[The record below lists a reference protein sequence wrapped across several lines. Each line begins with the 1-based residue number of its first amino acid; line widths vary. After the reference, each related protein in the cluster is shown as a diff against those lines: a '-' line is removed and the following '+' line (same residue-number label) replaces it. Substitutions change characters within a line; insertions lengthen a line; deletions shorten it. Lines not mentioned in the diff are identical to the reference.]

1 MAGPGGG
8 SRGGG
13 FSGGSRGGGGG
24 SRGGFSG
31 GSRGSGGGSFGG
43 GSRGGSGFGGG
54 HHGGGFHGGHH
65 PPPPRHH
72 HRPIFHGRG
81 YYGGGGHYH
90 HHGGGGILSTF
101 LAFIIVLVM
110 LFGIFK
116 YVFGINGSDVR
127 EWIDDFK
134 YDPSYNEEQVYDDYN
149 SGEYSESLFQEYT
162 NNKDKEIFGETTCYE
177 DNILVVFLTTDTND
191 GYYTIAW
198 VGDNLRY
205 EVTDLFGNEQT
216 ALGEAMTNSI
226 SDYHG
231 YSLGSNLAQVV
242 DKMTD
247 NVTALELDSPYKS
260 QADRSVTTESKVYNY
275 SNCEFTEDTVNNSLK
290 NFTDK
295 TGVTFCIVVDNETTV
310 FGGGNTVPEQ
320 DLPVTNASQNPTAQ
334 VTYNNQGN
342 GYGQGNGQGNG
353 QQVQQQQQNQIQ
365 QQQQSQVQQQQ
376 GNSSVGI
383 IGGAEGPTTIIVG
396 EEQTTD
402 DSNEG
407 KSKVLSVLKVILYVI
422 VIGAIIGGAVF
433 FTVYWIKRS
442 KKKEQE
448 LMDQGKISMHNPKD
462 SDLQ

>member
-13 FSGGSRGGGGG
+13 FGGGSRGSGGG

-31 GSRGSGGGSFGG
+31 GSRGSSGGSFGG
-43 GSRGGSGFGGG
+43 GSGGFGGG
-54 HHGGGFHGGHH
+54 HRGGGFHGGHH
-65 PPPPRHH
+65 PPPPPRHH
-72 HRPIFHGRG
+72 HRPFFHGHG
-81 YYGGGGHYH
+81 YYGGGGYHHH

-101 LAFIIVLVM
+101 FAFIIVLVM

-116 YVFGINGSDVR
+116 FVFGINGSDVR

-134 YDPSYNEEQVYDDYN
+134 YDSTYNEEQYYDEY
-149 SGEYSESLFQEYT
+149 GEGDYSESLFQSYT
-162 NNKDKEIFGETTCYE
+162 NDKYQEIYGETTCYE
-177 DNILVVFLTTDTND
+177 DNILVVFLTTDAND

-198 VGDNLRY
+198 VGDNINY
-205 EVTDLFGNEQT
+205 QITDMFGNEQT
-216 ALGEAMTNSI
+216 ELGDAMSTSI

-247 NVTALELDSPYKS
+247 NVTQLDLDSPYKS
-260 QADRSVTTESKVYNY
+260 ESDRSTVADSKVYNY
-275 SNCEFTEDTVNNSLK
+275 SNCEFTEDTVNASLK

-310 FGGGNTVPEQ
+310 FGGNTVPEQ
-320 DLPVTNASQNPTAQ
+320 NLPVTNQSQNPGVE
-334 VTYNNQGN
+334 VTY
-342 GYGQGNGQGNG
+342 QGNGQGNG
-353 QQVQQQQQNQIQ
+353 NSQQIQQQQQNQTQ
-365 QQQQSQVQQQQ
+365 EHKDQ
-376 GNSSVGI
+376 NSSIGI
-383 IGGAEGPTTIIVG
+383 IGSADGPTTIIVDKEQVD
-396 EEQTTD
+396 EE
-402 DSNEG
+402 DS
-407 KSKVLSVLKVILYVI
+407 SKILSVLKIVLYIV
-422 VIGAIIGGAVF
+422 VIGGIIGGAVV

-448 LMDQGKISMHNPKD
+448 LMDQGKIAMHNPKD

>member
-13 FSGGSRGGGGG
+13 FGGGSRGSGGG

-31 GSRGSGGGSFGG
+31 GSRGSSGGSFGG
-43 GSRGGSGFGGG
+43 GSRGGSFGGG
-54 HHGGGFHGGHH
+54 HRGGGFHGGHH

-72 HRPIFHGRG
+72 HRPFFHGRG
-81 YYGGGGHYH
+81 YYGGGGYY

-110 LFGIFK
+110 IFGIFK
-116 YVFGINGSDVR
+116 FVFGINGSDVK

-134 YDPSYNEEQVYDDYN
+134 YDATYNEEQIYEDYN
-149 SGEYSESLFQEYT
+149 EGEYSESLFQEYT
-162 NNKDKEIFGETTCYE
+162 NNKYQEIFGETTCYE
-177 DNILVVFLTTDTND
+177 DNILVVFLTTDAND

-198 VGDNLRY
+198 VGDNLKY
-205 EVTDLFGNEQT
+205 NVTDLFGNEQT
-216 ALGEAMTNSI
+216 ALGDAMTNSI

-247 NVTALELDSPYKS
+247 NVVELGLDTPYKS
-260 QADRSVTTESKVYNY
+260 EADRSQVAESKVYNY
-275 SNCEFTEDTVNNSLK
+275 SNCKFTEDTVNTSLK

-295 TGVTFCIVVDNETTV
+295 TGITFCIVVDNETTV

-320 DLPVTNASQNPTAQ
+320 DLPVTNSSQNPTESVSVNPQ
-334 VTYNNQGN
+334 PNQNNQN
-342 GYGQGNGQGNG
+342 N
-353 QQVQQQQQNQIQ
+353 QQAQQN
-365 QQQQSQVQQQQ
+365 
-376 GNSSVGI
+376 NSSIGI
-383 IGGAEGPTTIIVG
+383 IGDADGPTTIIVG

-402 DSNEG
+402 DNGEG
-407 KSKVLSVLKVILYVI
+407 SSKILSVLKVVLYVV
-422 VIGAIIGGAVF
+422 VIGGIIGGAVV
-433 FTVYWIKRS
+433 FTIYWIKRS

>member
-13 FSGGSRGGGGG
+13 FGGGSRGSGGG

-31 GSRGSGGGSFGG
+31 GSRGPSGSGFGG
-43 GSRGGSGFGGG
+43 GSRGPGG

-72 HRPIFHGRG
+72 HRPFFHGRG
-81 YYGGGGHYH
+81 YYGGGGYY

-110 LFGIFK
+110 IFGIFK
-116 YVFGINGSDVR
+116 FVFGINGSDVK

-134 YDPSYNEEQVYDDYN
+134 YDATYNEEQIYEDYN
-149 SGEYSESLFQEYT
+149 EGEYSESLFQEYT
-162 NNKDKEIFGETTCYE
+162 NNKYQEIFGETTCYE
-177 DNILVVFLTTDTND
+177 DNILVVFLTTDAND

-198 VGDNLRY
+198 VGDNLKY
-205 EVTDLFGNEQT
+205 NVTDLFGNEQT
-216 ALGEAMTNSI
+216 ALGDAMTNSI

-247 NVTALELDSPYKS
+247 NVVELGLDTPYKS
-260 QADRSVTTESKVYNY
+260 EADRSQVAESKVYNY
-275 SNCEFTEDTVNNSLK
+275 SNCKFTEDTVNTSLK

-295 TGVTFCIVVDNETTV
+295 TGITFCIVVDNETTV

-320 DLPVTNASQNPTAQ
+320 DLPVTNSSQNPTESVSVNPQ
-334 VTYNNQGN
+334 PNQNNQN
-342 GYGQGNGQGNG
+342 N
-353 QQVQQQQQNQIQ
+353 QQAQQN
-365 QQQQSQVQQQQ
+365 
-376 GNSSVGI
+376 NSSIGI
-383 IGGAEGPTTIIVG
+383 IGGADGPTTIIVG

-402 DSNEG
+402 DNGEG
-407 KSKVLSVLKVILYVI
+407 SSKILSVLKVVLYVV
-422 VIGAIIGGAVF
+422 VIGGIIGGAVV
-433 FTVYWIKRS
+433 FTIYWIKRS

>member
-13 FSGGSRGGGGG
+13 FGGGSRGSGGG

-31 GSRGSGGGSFGG
+31 GSRGSSGGSFGG
-43 GSRGGSGFGGG
+43 GSGGFGGG
-54 HHGGGFHGGHH
+54 HRGGGFHGGHH
-65 PPPPRHH
+65 PPPPPRHH
-72 HRPIFHGRG
+72 HRPFFHGHV
-81 YYGGGGHYH
+81 YYGGGGYHHH

-101 LAFIIVLVM
+101 FAFIIVLVM

-116 YVFGINGSDVR
+116 FVFGINGSDVR

-134 YDPSYNEEQVYDDYN
+134 YDSTYNEEQYYDEY
-149 SGEYSESLFQEYT
+149 GEGDYSESLFQSYT
-162 NNKDKEIFGETTCYE
+162 NDKYQEIYGETTCYE
-177 DNILVVFLTTDTND
+177 DNILVVFLTTDAND

-198 VGDNLRY
+198 VGDNINY
-205 EVTDLFGNEQT
+205 QITDMFGNEQT
-216 ALGEAMTNSI
+216 ELGDAMSTSI

-247 NVTALELDSPYKS
+247 NVTQLDLDSPYKS
-260 QADRSVTTESKVYNY
+260 EGDRSSVADSKVYNY
-275 SNCEFTEDTVNNSLK
+275 SNCEFTEDTVNASLK

-310 FGGGNTVPEQ
+310 FGGNTVPEQ
-320 DLPVTNASQNPTAQ
+320 NLPVTNQSQNPGVE
-334 VTYNNQGN
+334 VTY
-342 GYGQGNGQGNG
+342 QGNGQGNG
-353 QQVQQQQQNQIQ
+353 NSQQIQQQQQNQTQ
-365 QQQQSQVQQQQ
+365 EHKDQ
-376 GNSSVGI
+376 NSSIGI
-383 IGGAEGPTTIIVG
+383 IGSADGPTTIIVDKEQVD
-396 EEQTTD
+396 EE
-402 DSNEG
+402 DS
-407 KSKVLSVLKVILYVI
+407 SKILSVLKIVLYIV
-422 VIGAIIGGAVF
+422 VIGGIIGGAVV

-448 LMDQGKISMHNPKD
+448 LMDQGKIAMHNPKD

>member
-13 FSGGSRGGGGG
+13 FGGGSRGGGGGG

-31 GSRGSGGGSFGG
+31 GSRGPSGGGGGSFGG
-43 GSRGGSGFGGG
+43 GSRGGGF
-54 HHGGGFHGGHH
+54 HGGGFHGGHH
-65 PPPPRHH
+65 PPPRHH
-72 HRPIFHGRG
+72 HRPIFHGG

-90 HHGGGGILSTF
+90 HHHGGGGILSTF
-101 LAFIIVLVM
+101 FAFIIVLVM

-134 YDPSYNEEQVYDDYN
+134 YDPTYNEEQVYEDYN
-149 SGEYSESLFQEYT
+149 NGEYSESLFQEYT
-162 NNKDKEIFGETTCYE
+162 NNKYQEIFGETTCYE
-177 DNILVVFLTTDTND
+177 DNILVVFLTTDAND

-198 VGDNLRY
+198 VGDNLNY
-205 EVTDLFGNEQT
+205 QVTDLFGNEQT
-216 ALGEAMTNSI
+216 ALGEAMSNSI

-242 DKMTD
+242 DRMTD
-247 NVTALELDSPYKS
+247 NVTALALESPYKS
-260 QADRSVTTESKVYNY
+260 QADRSVVAESKVYNY
-275 SNCEFTEDTVNNSLK
+275 SNCKFTEDTVNTSLK

-295 TGVTFCIVVDNETTV
+295 TGITFCIVVDNETTV

-320 DLPVTNASQNPTAQ
+320 NLPVTNASQNQSQNPPQTN
-334 VTYNNQGN
+334 T
-342 GYGQGNGQGNG
+342 
-353 QQVQQQQQNQIQ
+353 QQVQQQQQNQ
-365 QQQQSQVQQQQ
+365 VQQQ
-376 GNSSVGI
+376 GNQSSVDATQSLPTPQGNGNTSVGI
-383 IGGAEGPTTIIVG
+383 IGGADGPTTIIVG
-396 EEQTTD
+396 EAQNTD
-402 DSNEG
+402 DNGEG
-407 KSKVLSVLKVILYVI
+407 KSKILSVLKVILYVI
-422 VIGAIIGGAVF
+422 VIGAILGGAVF

-442 KKKEQE
+442 KKKEAE

>member
-13 FSGGSRGGGGG
+13 FGGGSRGGGGGG

-43 GSRGGSGFGGG
+43 GSRGGGGFGGG

-72 HRPIFHGRG
+72 HRPFFGGG
-81 YYGGGGHYH
+81 YYGGGHYH

-101 LAFIIVLVM
+101 FAFIIVLVM

-127 EWIDDFK
+127 EWIDDLK

-149 SGEYSESLFQEYT
+149 YGEYSESLFQEYT
-162 NNKDKEIFGETTCYE
+162 NNKYQEIFGETTCYE
-177 DNILVVFLTTDTND
+177 DNILVVFLTTDAND

-198 VGDNLRY
+198 VGDNLNY
-205 EVTDLFGNEQT
+205 QVTDLFGNEQT

-247 NVTALELDSPYKS
+247 DVTALEINSPYKS
-260 QADRSVTTESKVYNY
+260 QADRSTVAESKVYNY

-290 NFTDK
+290 NFTEK
-295 TGVTFCIVVDNETTV
+295 TGITFCIVVDNETTV

-320 DLPVTNASQNPTAQ
+320 NLPVTNSSQNPQQPNNQQQIPNNTGA
-334 VTYNNQGN
+334 NNQG
-342 GYGQGNGQGNG
+342 Y
-353 QQVQQQQQNQIQ
+353 VQQNQQ
-365 QQQQSQVQQQQ
+365 PNQVQPSQN
-376 GNSSVGI
+376 NSSIGV
-383 IGGAEGPTTIIVG
+383 IGGADGPTSIIVG
-396 EEQTTD
+396 NEQYTD
-402 DSNEG
+402 DNNGDG
-407 KSKVLSVLKVILYVI
+407 KSKVLSVLKVILYIV
-422 VIGAIIGGAVF
+422 VIGAIVGGAVV
-433 FTVYWIKRS
+433 FTIYWIKRS

-448 LMDQGKISMHNPKD
+448 LMDQGKIAMHNPKD

>member
-13 FSGGSRGGGGG
+13 FGGGSRGSGGG

-31 GSRGSGGGSFGG
+31 GSRGSSGGSFGG
-43 GSRGGSGFGGG
+43 GSGGFGGG
-54 HHGGGFHGGHH
+54 HRGGGFHGGHH
-65 PPPPRHH
+65 PPPPPRHH
-72 HRPIFHGRG
+72 HRPFFHGHG
-81 YYGGGGHYH
+81 YYGGGGYHHH

-101 LAFIIVLVM
+101 FAFIIVLVM

-116 YVFGINGSDVR
+116 FVFGINGSDVR

-134 YDPSYNEEQVYDDYN
+134 YDSTYNEEQYYDEY
-149 SGEYSESLFQEYT
+149 GEGDYSESLFQSYT
-162 NNKDKEIFGETTCYE
+162 NDKYQEIYGETTCYE
-177 DNILVVFLTTDTND
+177 DNILVVFLTTDAND

-198 VGDNLRY
+198 VGDNLNY
-205 EVTDLFGNEQT
+205 QITDMFGNEQT
-216 ALGEAMTNSI
+216 ELGDAMSTSI

-247 NVTALELDSPYKS
+247 NVTQLDLDSPYKS
-260 QADRSVTTESKVYNY
+260 ESDRSTVADSKVYNY
-275 SNCEFTEDTVNNSLK
+275 SNCEFTEDTVNASLK

-310 FGGGNTVPEQ
+310 FGGNTVPEQ
-320 DLPVTNASQNPTAQ
+320 NLPVTNQSQNPGVE
-334 VTYNNQGN
+334 VTY
-342 GYGQGNGQGNG
+342 QGNGQGNG
-353 QQVQQQQQNQIQ
+353 NSQQIQQQQQNQTQ
-365 QQQQSQVQQQQ
+365 EHKDQ
-376 GNSSVGI
+376 NSSIGI
-383 IGGAEGPTTIIVG
+383 IGSADGPTTIIVDKEQVD
-396 EEQTTD
+396 EE
-402 DSNEG
+402 DS
-407 KSKVLSVLKVILYVI
+407 SKILSVLKIVLYIV
-422 VIGAIIGGAVF
+422 VIGGIIGGAVV

-448 LMDQGKISMHNPKD
+448 LMDQGKIAMHNPKD

>member
-13 FSGGSRGGGGG
+13 FGGGSRGPSGG

-31 GSRGSGGGSFGG
+31 GSRGPSGGSFGG
-43 GSRGGSGFGGG
+43 GSRGPSG

-65 PPPPRHH
+65 PPPPPRHH
-72 HRPIFHGRG
+72 HRPFFHGRG
-81 YYGGGGHYH
+81 YYGGGGYHHH

-101 LAFIIVLVM
+101 FAFIIVLVM

-116 YVFGINGSDVR
+116 FVFGINGSDVR

-134 YDPSYNEEQVYDDYN
+134 YDSTYNEEQYYDEY
-149 SGEYSESLFQEYT
+149 GEGDYSESLFQSYT
-162 NNKDKEIFGETTCYE
+162 NDKYQEIYGETTCYE
-177 DNILVVFLTTDTND
+177 DNILVVFLTTDAND

-198 VGDNLRY
+198 VGDNINY
-205 EVTDLFGNEQT
+205 QITDMFGNEQT
-216 ALGEAMTNSI
+216 ELGDAMSTSI

-247 NVTALELDSPYKS
+247 NVTQLDLDSPYKS
-260 QADRSVTTESKVYNY
+260 EGDRSSVADSKVYNY
-275 SNCEFTEDTVNNSLK
+275 SNCKFTEDTVNASLK

-310 FGGGNTVPEQ
+310 FGGNTVPEQ
-320 DLPVTNASQNPTAQ
+320 NLPVTNQSQNPGVE
-334 VTYNNQGN
+334 VTY
-342 GYGQGNGQGNG
+342 QGNGQGNG
-353 QQVQQQQQNQIQ
+353 NSQQIQQQQQNQTQ
-365 QQQQSQVQQQQ
+365 EHKDQ
-376 GNSSVGI
+376 NSSIGI
-383 IGGAEGPTTIIVG
+383 IGSADGPTTIIVD
-396 EEQTTD
+396 EEQVD
-402 DSNEG
+402 EEG
-407 KSKVLSVLKVILYVI
+407 SSKILSVLKIVLYIV
-422 VIGAIIGGAVF
+422 VIGGIIGGAVV

-442 KKKEQE
+442 KKREQE
-448 LMDQGKISMHNPKD
+448 LMDQGKIAMHNPKD

>member
-13 FSGGSRGGGGG
+13 FGGGSRGSGGG

-31 GSRGSGGGSFGG
+31 GSRGSSGGSFGG
-43 GSRGGSGFGGG
+43 GSGGFGGG
-54 HHGGGFHGGHH
+54 HRGGGFHGGHH
-65 PPPPRHH
+65 PPPPPRHH
-72 HRPIFHGRG
+72 HRPFFHGHG
-81 YYGGGGHYH
+81 YYGGGGYHHH

-101 LAFIIVLVM
+101 FAFIIVLVM

-116 YVFGINGSDVR
+116 FVFGINGSDVR

-134 YDPSYNEEQVYDDYN
+134 YDSTYNEEQYYDEY
-149 SGEYSESLFQEYT
+149 GEGDYSESLFQSYT
-162 NNKDKEIFGETTCYE
+162 NDKYQEIYGETTCYE
-177 DNILVVFLTTDTND
+177 DNILVVFLTTDAND

-198 VGDNLRY
+198 VGDNINY
-205 EVTDLFGNEQT
+205 QITDMFGNEQT
-216 ALGEAMTNSI
+216 ELGDAMSTSI

-247 NVTALELDSPYKS
+247 NVTQLDLDSPYKS
-260 QADRSVTTESKVYNY
+260 EGDRSSVADSKVYNY
-275 SNCEFTEDTVNNSLK
+275 SNCEFTEDTVNASLK

-310 FGGGNTVPEQ
+310 FGGNTVPEQ
-320 DLPVTNASQNPTAQ
+320 NLPVTNQSQNLGVE
-334 VTYNNQGN
+334 VTY
-342 GYGQGNGQGNG
+342 QGNGQGNG
-353 QQVQQQQQNQIQ
+353 NSQQIQQQQQNQTQ
-365 QQQQSQVQQQQ
+365 EHKDQ
-376 GNSSVGI
+376 NSSVGI
-383 IGGAEGPTTIIVG
+383 IGSADGPTTIIVDKEQVD
-396 EEQTTD
+396 EE
-402 DSNEG
+402 DS
-407 KSKVLSVLKVILYVI
+407 SKILSVLKIVLYIV
-422 VIGAIIGGAVF
+422 VIGGIIGGAVV

-448 LMDQGKISMHNPKD
+448 LMDQGKIAMHNPKD

>member
-13 FSGGSRGGGGG
+13 FGGGSRGGGGG

-31 GSRGSGGGSFGG
+31 GSRGPSGGGGGFGG
-43 GSRGGSGFGGG
+43 GSRGGFGGG

-65 PPPPRHH
+65 PPPPPRH
-72 HRPIFHGRG
+72 HRPFFHGGG
-81 YYGGGGHYH
+81 YYGGGHHHH

-134 YDPSYNEEQVYDDYN
+134 YDTTYNEEQVYDDYN
-149 SGEYSESLFQEYT
+149 AGEYSESLFQEYT
-162 NNKDKEIFGETTCYE
+162 NNKYKEIFGETTCYE
-177 DNILVVFLTTDTND
+177 DNILVVFLTTDAND

-216 ALGEAMTNSI
+216 TLGDAMTNSI

-231 YSLGSNLAQVV
+231 YSLGSNLANVV
-242 DKMTD
+242 DKMSSA
-247 NVTALELDSPYKS
+247 VVELGLDTPYKS
-260 QADRSVTTESKVYNY
+260 QADRSVVAESKVYNY
-275 SNCEFTEDTVNNSLK
+275 SNCEFTEDTVNASLK
-290 NFTDK
+290 NFTEN

-320 DLPVTNASQNPTAQ
+320 DLPVTNASQNPSVPASVNSI
-334 VTYNNQGN
+334 VTPEQN
-342 GYGQGNGQGNG
+342 
-353 QQVQQQQQNQIQ
+353 QQQNQIQ
-365 QQQQSQVQQQQ
+365 QQQPTQIHQQD
-376 GNSSVGI
+376 NSSVGI
-383 IGGAEGPTTIIVG
+383 IGGADGPTTVIVG
-396 EEQTTD
+396 EEQTAD
-402 DSNEG
+402 DNGEG
-407 KSKVLSVLKVILYVI
+407 KSKVLSVLKVIIYVI
-422 VIGAIIGGAVF
+422 LIAAILGGAIF
-433 FTVYWIKRS
+433 FTIYWIKRS

-448 LMDQGKISMHNPKD
+448 LMDQGKIAMHNPKD

>member
-13 FSGGSRGGGGG
+13 FGGGSRGPSGG

-31 GSRGSGGGSFGG
+31 GSRGPSGGSFGG
-43 GSRGGSGFGGG
+43 GSRGPSG

-65 PPPPRHH
+65 PPPPPRHH
-72 HRPIFHGRG
+72 HRPFFHGHG
-81 YYGGGGHYH
+81 YYGGGGYHHH

-101 LAFIIVLVM
+101 FAFIIVLVM

-116 YVFGINGSDVR
+116 FVFGINGSDVR

-134 YDPSYNEEQVYDDYN
+134 YDSTYNEEQYYDEY
-149 SGEYSESLFQEYT
+149 GEGDYSESLFQSYT
-162 NNKDKEIFGETTCYE
+162 NDKYQEIYGETTCYE
-177 DNILVVFLTTDTND
+177 DNILVVFLTTDAND

-198 VGDNLRY
+198 VGDNINY
-205 EVTDLFGNEQT
+205 QITDMFGNEQT
-216 ALGEAMTNSI
+216 ELGDAMSTSI

-247 NVTALELDSPYKS
+247 NVTQLDLDSPYKS
-260 QADRSVTTESKVYNY
+260 EGDRSSVADSKVYNY
-275 SNCEFTEDTVNNSLK
+275 SNCKFTEDTVNASLK

-310 FGGGNTVPEQ
+310 FGGNTVPEQ
-320 DLPVTNASQNPTAQ
+320 NLPVTNQSQNPGVE
-334 VTYNNQGN
+334 VTY
-342 GYGQGNGQGNG
+342 QGNGQGNG
-353 QQVQQQQQNQIQ
+353 NSQQIQQQQQNQTQ
-365 QQQQSQVQQQQ
+365 EHKDQ
-376 GNSSVGI
+376 NSSIGI
-383 IGGAEGPTTIIVG
+383 IGSADGPTTIIVDKEQVD
-396 EEQTTD
+396 EE
-402 DSNEG
+402 DS
-407 KSKVLSVLKVILYVI
+407 SKILSVLKIVLYIV
-422 VIGAIIGGAVF
+422 VIGGIIGGAVV

-448 LMDQGKISMHNPKD
+448 LMDQGKIAMHNPKD

>member
-13 FSGGSRGGGGG
+13 FGGGSRGPSGG

-31 GSRGSGGGSFGG
+31 GSRGPSGGSFGG
-43 GSRGGSGFGGG
+43 GSRGPSG

-65 PPPPRHH
+65 PPPPPRHH
-72 HRPIFHGRG
+72 HRPFFHGHG
-81 YYGGGGHYH
+81 YYGGGGYHHH

-101 LAFIIVLVM
+101 FAFIIVLVM

-116 YVFGINGSDVR
+116 FVFGINGSDVR

-134 YDPSYNEEQVYDDYN
+134 YDSTYNEEQYYDEY
-149 SGEYSESLFQEYT
+149 GEGDYSESLFQSYT
-162 NNKDKEIFGETTCYE
+162 NDKYQEIYGETTCYE
-177 DNILVVFLTTDTND
+177 DNILVVFLTTDAND

-198 VGDNLRY
+198 VGDNINY
-205 EVTDLFGNEQT
+205 QITDMFGNEQT
-216 ALGEAMTNSI
+216 ELGDAMSTSI

-247 NVTALELDSPYKS
+247 NVTQLDLDSPYKS
-260 QADRSVTTESKVYNY
+260 EGDRSSVADSKVYNY
-275 SNCEFTEDTVNNSLK
+275 SNCEFTEDTVNASLK

-310 FGGGNTVPEQ
+310 FGGNTVPEQ
-320 DLPVTNASQNPTAQ
+320 NLPVTNQSQNPGVE
-334 VTYNNQGN
+334 VTY
-342 GYGQGNGQGNG
+342 QGNGQGNG
-353 QQVQQQQQNQIQ
+353 NSQQIQQQQQNQTQ
-365 QQQQSQVQQQQ
+365 EHKDQ
-376 GNSSVGI
+376 NSSIGI
-383 IGGAEGPTTIIVG
+383 IGSADGPTTIIVDKEQVD
-396 EEQTTD
+396 EE
-402 DSNEG
+402 DS
-407 KSKVLSVLKVILYVI
+407 SKILSVLKIVLYIV
-422 VIGAIIGGAVF
+422 VIGGIIGGAVV

-448 LMDQGKISMHNPKD
+448 LMDQGKIAMHNPKD

>member
-13 FSGGSRGGGGG
+13 FGGGSRGGGGGG

-31 GSRGSGGGSFGG
+31 GSRGSSGGSFGG
-43 GSRGGSGFGGG
+43 GSRGGGGFGGG

-72 HRPIFHGRG
+72 HRPFFGGG

-101 LAFIIVLVM
+101 FAFIIVLVM

-127 EWIDDFK
+127 EWIEDFK

-149 SGEYSESLFQEYT
+149 YGEYSESLFQEYT
-162 NNKDKEIFGETTCYE
+162 NNKYQEIFGETTCYE
-177 DNILVVFLTTDTND
+177 DNILVVFLTTDAND

-198 VGDNLRY
+198 VGDNLNY
-205 EVTDLFGNEQT
+205 QVTDLFGNEQT

-247 NVTALELDSPYKS
+247 DVTALEINSPYKS
-260 QADRSVTTESKVYNY
+260 QADRSTVAESKVYNY

-290 NFTDK
+290 NFTEK
-295 TGVTFCIVVDNETTV
+295 TGITFCIVVDNETTV

-320 DLPVTNASQNPTAQ
+320 NLPVTNASQNPQQPNNQQQIPNNTGA
-334 VTYNNQGN
+334 NNQG
-342 GYGQGNGQGNG
+342 Y
-353 QQVQQQQQNQIQ
+353 VQQNQQ
-365 QQQQSQVQQQQ
+365 PNQVQPSQN
-376 GNSSVGI
+376 NSSIGV
-383 IGGAEGPTTIIVG
+383 IGGADGPTSIIVG
-396 EEQTTD
+396 NEQYTD
-402 DSNEG
+402 DNNGDG
-407 KSKVLSVLKVILYVI
+407 KSKVLSVLKVILYIV
-422 VIGAIIGGAVF
+422 VIGAIVGGAVV
-433 FTVYWIKRS
+433 FTIYWIKRS

-448 LMDQGKISMHNPKD
+448 LMDQGKIAMHNPKD

>member
-13 FSGGSRGGGGG
+13 FGGGSRGSGGG

-31 GSRGSGGGSFGG
+31 GSRGSSGGSFGG
-43 GSRGGSGFGGG
+43 GSGGFGGG
-54 HHGGGFHGGHH
+54 HRGGGFHGGHH
-65 PPPPRHH
+65 PPPPPRHH
-72 HRPIFHGRG
+72 HRPFFHGHG
-81 YYGGGGHYH
+81 YYGGGGYHHH

-101 LAFIIVLVM
+101 FAFIIVLVM

-116 YVFGINGSDVR
+116 FVFGINGSDVR

-134 YDPSYNEEQVYDDYN
+134 YDSTYNEEQYYDEY
-149 SGEYSESLFQEYT
+149 GEGDYSESLFQSYT
-162 NNKDKEIFGETTCYE
+162 NDKYQEIYGETTCYE
-177 DNILVVFLTTDTND
+177 DNILVVFLTTDAND

-198 VGDNLRY
+198 VGDNINY
-205 EVTDLFGNEQT
+205 QITDMFGNEQT
-216 ALGEAMTNSI
+216 ELGDAMSTSI

-247 NVTALELDSPYKS
+247 KVTGLELDSSYKAES
-260 QADRSVTTESKVYNY
+260 DRSTVADSKVYNY
-275 SNCEFTEDTVNNSLK
+275 SNCEFTEDTVNASLK

-310 FGGGNTVPEQ
+310 FGGNTVPEQ
-320 DLPVTNASQNPTAQ
+320 NLPVTNQSQNPGVE
-334 VTYNNQGN
+334 VTY
-342 GYGQGNGQGNG
+342 QGNGQGNG
-353 QQVQQQQQNQIQ
+353 NSQQIQQQQQNQTQ
-365 QQQQSQVQQQQ
+365 EHKDQ
-376 GNSSVGI
+376 NSSIGI
-383 IGGAEGPTTIIVG
+383 IGSADGPTTIIVDKEQVD
-396 EEQTTD
+396 EE
-402 DSNEG
+402 DS
-407 KSKVLSVLKVILYVI
+407 SKILSVLKIVLYIV
-422 VIGAIIGGAVF
+422 VIGGIIGGAVV

-448 LMDQGKISMHNPKD
+448 LMDQGKIAMHNPKD

>member
-13 FSGGSRGGGGG
+13 FGGGSRGGGGG

-31 GSRGSGGGSFGG
+31 GSRGPSGGGGGFGG
-43 GSRGGSGFGGG
+43 GSHGGGFHGG

-65 PPPPRHH
+65 PPPPPRH
-72 HRPIFHGRG
+72 HRPFFHGGG
-81 YYGGGGHYH
+81 YYGGGGHYHH

-134 YDPSYNEEQVYDDYN
+134 YDTTYNEEQVYDDYN
-149 SGEYSESLFQEYT
+149 AGEYSESLFQEYT
-162 NNKDKEIFGETTCYE
+162 NNKYKEIFGETTCYE
-177 DNILVVFLTTDTND
+177 DNILVVFLTTDAND

-216 ALGEAMTNSI
+216 TLGDAMTNSI

-231 YSLGSNLAQVV
+231 YSLGSNLANVV
-242 DKMTD
+242 DKMSSA
-247 NVTALELDSPYKS
+247 VVELGLDTPYKS
-260 QADRSVTTESKVYNY
+260 QADRSVVAESKVYNY
-275 SNCEFTEDTVNNSLK
+275 SNCEFTEDTVNASLK
-290 NFTDK
+290 NFTEN

-310 FGGGNTVPEQ
+310 FGGGKTVPEQ
-320 DLPVTNASQNPTAQ
+320 DLPVTNASQNPSVPASVNSI
-334 VTYNNQGN
+334 VTPEQN
-342 GYGQGNGQGNG
+342 
-353 QQVQQQQQNQIQ
+353 QQQNQIQ
-365 QQQQSQVQQQQ
+365 QQPTQIHQQD
-376 GNSSVGI
+376 NSSVGI
-383 IGGAEGPTTIIVG
+383 IGGADGPTTVIVG
-396 EEQTTD
+396 EEQTAD
-402 DSNEG
+402 DSGEG

-422 VIGAIIGGAVF
+422 LIAAILGGAIF
-433 FTVYWIKRS
+433 FTIYWIKRS

-448 LMDQGKISMHNPKD
+448 LMDQGKIAMHTPKD

>member
-13 FSGGSRGGGGG
+13 FGGGSRGSGGG

-31 GSRGSGGGSFGG
+31 GSRGSSGGSFGG
-43 GSRGGSGFGGG
+43 GSGGFGGG
-54 HHGGGFHGGHH
+54 HRGGGFHGGHH
-65 PPPPRHH
+65 PPPPPRHH
-72 HRPIFHGRG
+72 HRPFFHGHG
-81 YYGGGGHYH
+81 YYGGGGYHHH

-101 LAFIIVLVM
+101 FAFIIVLVM

-116 YVFGINGSDVR
+116 FVFGINGSDVR

-134 YDPSYNEEQVYDDYN
+134 YDSTYNEEQYYDEY
-149 SGEYSESLFQEYT
+149 GEGDYSESLFQSYT
-162 NNKDKEIFGETTCYE
+162 NDKYQEIYGETTCYE
-177 DNILVVFLTTDTND
+177 DNILVVFLTTDAND

-198 VGDNLRY
+198 VGDNINY
-205 EVTDLFGNEQT
+205 QITDMFGNEQT
-216 ALGEAMTNSI
+216 ELGDAMSTSI

-247 NVTALELDSPYKS
+247 KVTGLELDSPYKS
-260 QADRSVTTESKVYNY
+260 ESDRSTVADSKVYNY
-275 SNCEFTEDTVNNSLK
+275 SNCEFTEDTVNASLK

-310 FGGGNTVPEQ
+310 FGGNTAPEQ
-320 DLPVTNASQNPTAQ
+320 NLPVTNQSQNPGVE
-334 VTYNNQGN
+334 VTY
-342 GYGQGNGQGNG
+342 QGNGQGNG
-353 QQVQQQQQNQIQ
+353 NSQQIQQQQQNQTQ
-365 QQQQSQVQQQQ
+365 EHKDQ
-376 GNSSVGI
+376 NSSIGI
-383 IGGAEGPTTIIVG
+383 IGSADGPTTIIVDKEQVD
-396 EEQTTD
+396 EE
-402 DSNEG
+402 DS
-407 KSKVLSVLKVILYVI
+407 SKILSVLKIVLYIV
-422 VIGAIIGGAVF
+422 VIGGIIGGAVV

-448 LMDQGKISMHNPKD
+448 LMDQGKIAMHNPKD

>member
-13 FSGGSRGGGGG
+13 FGGGSRGGGGG
-24 SRGGFSG
+24 SRGG
-31 GSRGSGGGSFGG
+31 SRGPSGGGGGFGG
-43 GSRGGSGFGGG
+43 GSRGGFGGG

-65 PPPPRHH
+65 PPPPPRH
-72 HRPIFHGRG
+72 HRPFFHGGG
-81 YYGGGGHYH
+81 YYGGGGHYHH

-134 YDPSYNEEQVYDDYN
+134 YDTTYNEEQVYDDYN
-149 SGEYSESLFQEYT
+149 AGEYSESLFQEYT
-162 NNKDKEIFGETTCYE
+162 NNKYKEIFGETTCYE
-177 DNILVVFLTTDTND
+177 DNILVVFLTTDAND

-216 ALGEAMTNSI
+216 TLGDAMTNSI

-231 YSLGSNLAQVV
+231 YSLGSNLANVV
-242 DKMTD
+242 DKMSSA
-247 NVTALELDSPYKS
+247 VVELGLDTPYKS
-260 QADRSVTTESKVYNY
+260 QADRSVVAESKVYNY
-275 SNCEFTEDTVNNSLK
+275 SNCEFTEDTVNASLK
-290 NFTDK
+290 NFTEN

-320 DLPVTNASQNPTAQ
+320 DLPVTNASQNPSVPASVNSI
-334 VTYNNQGN
+334 VTPEQN
-342 GYGQGNGQGNG
+342 
-353 QQVQQQQQNQIQ
+353 QQQNQIQ
-365 QQQQSQVQQQQ
+365 QQPTQIQQQD
-376 GNSSVGI
+376 NSSVGI
-383 IGGAEGPTTIIVG
+383 IGGADGPTTIIVG
-396 EEQTTD
+396 EEQTAD
-402 DSNEG
+402 DSGEG
-407 KSKVLSVLKVILYVI
+407 KSKVLSVLKVIIYVI
-422 VIGAIIGGAVF
+422 LIAAILGGAIF
-433 FTVYWIKRS
+433 FTVYWIKHS

-448 LMDQGKISMHNPKD
+448 LMDQGKIAMHNPKD

>member
-13 FSGGSRGGGGG
+13 FGGGSRGGGGG

-31 GSRGSGGGSFGG
+31 GSRGSSGGGFGG
-43 GSRGGSGFGGG
+43 GSRGGGFGGG

-90 HHGGGGILSTF
+90 HHGGGGALSTI
-101 LAFIIVLVM
+101 LAFIIVIAI
-110 LFGIFK
+110 IFAFFK
-116 YVFGINGSDVR
+116 FVVGINSNDIKDWASDFQI
-127 EWIDDFK
+127 EDT
-134 YDPSYNEEQVYDDYN
+134 YNED
-149 SGEYSESLFQEYT
+149 GGYSESLFQEYT
-162 NNKDKEIFGETTCYE
+162 NDKYQEIFGKTTCYE
-177 DNILVVFLTTDTND
+177 DNILVVFLTTDAND

-216 ALGEAMTNSI
+216 ALGDAMSDSI

-247 NVTALELDSPYKS
+247 SVTGLGLDSPYKS
-260 QADRSVTTESKVYNY
+260 EADRSTVAESKVYNY
-275 SNCEFTEDTVNNSLK
+275 SNCEFTEDTVNTSLK

-295 TGVTFCIVVDNETTV
+295 TGITFCIVVENETTV
-310 FGGGNTVPEQ
+310 FGGGSEQ
-320 DLPVTNASQNPTAQ
+320 DLPVTNQSQNPDKQ
-334 VTYNNQGN
+334 
-342 GYGQGNGQGNG
+342 
-353 QQVQQQQQNQIQ
+353 
-365 QQQQSQVQQQQ
+365 
-376 GNSSVGI
+376 NSSS
-383 IGGAEGPTTIIVG
+383 IGVIGSADGPTSIVVG
-396 EEQTTD
+396 EEEK
-402 DSNEG
+402 DSSTV
-407 KSKVLSVLKVILYVI
+407 KIIVI
-422 VIGAIIGGAVF
+422 VVIIVAIIVLIIF
-433 FTVYWIKRS
+433 LRKRS
-442 KKKEQE
+442 KKKEE
-448 LMDQGKISMHNPKD
+448 DLLNEGKISIDNPSD

>member
-13 FSGGSRGGGGG
+13 FGGGSRGSGGG

-31 GSRGSGGGSFGG
+31 GSRGSSGGSFGG
-43 GSRGGSGFGGG
+43 GSGGFGGG
-54 HHGGGFHGGHH
+54 HRGGGFHGGHH
-65 PPPPRHH
+65 PPPPPRHH
-72 HRPIFHGRG
+72 HRPFFHGHG
-81 YYGGGGHYH
+81 YYGGGGYHHH

-101 LAFIIVLVM
+101 FAFIIVLVM

-116 YVFGINGSDVR
+116 FVFGINGSDVR

-134 YDPSYNEEQVYDDYN
+134 YDSTYNEEQYYDEY
-149 SGEYSESLFQEYT
+149 GEGDYSESLFQSYT
-162 NNKDKEIFGETTCYE
+162 NDKYQEIYGETTCYE
-177 DNILVVFLTTDTND
+177 DNILVVFLTTDAND

-198 VGDNLRY
+198 VGDNINY
-205 EVTDLFGNEQT
+205 QITDMFGNEQT
-216 ALGEAMTNSI
+216 ELGDAMSTSI

-247 NVTALELDSPYKS
+247 NVTQLDLDSPYKS
-260 QADRSVTTESKVYNY
+260 EGDRSSVADSKVYNY
-275 SNCEFTEDTVNNSLK
+275 SNCEFTEDTVNASLK

-310 FGGGNTVPEQ
+310 FGGNTVPEQ
-320 DLPVTNASQNPTAQ
+320 NLPVTNQSQNPGVE
-334 VTYNNQGN
+334 VTY
-342 GYGQGNGQGNG
+342 QGNGQGNG
-353 QQVQQQQQNQIQ
+353 NSQQIQQQQQNQTQ
-365 QQQQSQVQQQQ
+365 EHKDQ
-376 GNSSVGI
+376 NSSIGI
-383 IGGAEGPTTIIVG
+383 IGSADGPTTIIVDKEQVD
-396 EEQTTD
+396 EE
-402 DSNEG
+402 DS
-407 KSKVLSVLKVILYVI
+407 SKILSVLKIVLYIV
-422 VIGAIIGGAVF
+422 VIGGIIGGAVV

-448 LMDQGKISMHNPKD
+448 LMDQGKIAMHNPKD

>member
-13 FSGGSRGGGGG
+13 FGGGSRGSGGG

-31 GSRGSGGGSFGG
+31 GSRGSSGGSFGG
-43 GSRGGSGFGGG
+43 GSGGFGGG
-54 HHGGGFHGGHH
+54 HRGGGFHGGHH
-65 PPPPRHH
+65 PPPPPRHH
-72 HRPIFHGRG
+72 HRPFFHGHG
-81 YYGGGGHYH
+81 YYGGGGYHHH

-101 LAFIIVLVM
+101 FAFIIVLVM

-116 YVFGINGSDVR
+116 FVFGINGSDVR

-134 YDPSYNEEQVYDDYN
+134 YDSTYNEEQYYDEY
-149 SGEYSESLFQEYT
+149 GEGDYSESLFQSYT
-162 NNKDKEIFGETTCYE
+162 NDKYQEIYGETTCYE
-177 DNILVVFLTTDTND
+177 DNILVVFLTTDAND

-198 VGDNLRY
+198 VGDNINY
-205 EVTDLFGNEQT
+205 QITDMFGNEQT
-216 ALGEAMTNSI
+216 ELGDAMSTSI

-247 NVTALELDSPYKS
+247 KVTGLELDSSYKAES
-260 QADRSVTTESKVYNY
+260 DRSTVAESKVYNY
-275 SNCEFTEDTVNNSLK
+275 SNCEFTEDTVNASLK

-310 FGGGNTVPEQ
+310 FGGNTVPEQ
-320 DLPVTNASQNPTAQ
+320 NLPVTNQSQNPGVE
-334 VTYNNQGN
+334 VTY
-342 GYGQGNGQGNG
+342 QGNGQGNG
-353 QQVQQQQQNQIQ
+353 NSQQIQQQQQNQTQ
-365 QQQQSQVQQQQ
+365 EHKDQ
-376 GNSSVGI
+376 NSSIGI
-383 IGGAEGPTTIIVG
+383 IGSADGPTTIIVDKEQVD
-396 EEQTTD
+396 EE
-402 DSNEG
+402 DS
-407 KSKVLSVLKVILYVI
+407 SKILSVLKIVLYIV
-422 VIGAIIGGAVF
+422 VIGGIIGGAVV

-448 LMDQGKISMHNPKD
+448 LMDQGKIAMHNPKD

>member
-13 FSGGSRGGGGG
+13 FGGGSRGSGGG

-31 GSRGSGGGSFGG
+31 GSRGSSGGSFGG
-43 GSRGGSGFGGG
+43 GSGGFGGG
-54 HHGGGFHGGHH
+54 HRGGGFHGGHH
-65 PPPPRHH
+65 PPPPPRHH
-72 HRPIFHGRG
+72 HRPFFHGHG
-81 YYGGGGHYH
+81 YYGGGGYHHH

-101 LAFIIVLVM
+101 FAFIIVLVM

-116 YVFGINGSDVR
+116 FVFGINGSDVR

-134 YDPSYNEEQVYDDYN
+134 YDSTYNEEQYYDEY
-149 SGEYSESLFQEYT
+149 GEGDYSESLFQSYT
-162 NNKDKEIFGETTCYE
+162 NDKYQEIYGETTCYE
-177 DNILVVFLTTDTND
+177 DNILVVFLTTDAND

-198 VGDNLRY
+198 VGDNINY
-205 EVTDLFGNEQT
+205 QITDMFGNEQT
-216 ALGEAMTNSI
+216 ELGDAMSTSI

-247 NVTALELDSPYKS
+247 NVTQLDLDSPYKS
-260 QADRSVTTESKVYNY
+260 EGDRSSVADSKVYNY
-275 SNCEFTEDTVNNSLK
+275 SNCKFTEDTVNASLK

-310 FGGGNTVPEQ
+310 FGGNTVPEQ
-320 DLPVTNASQNPTAQ
+320 NLPVTNQSQNPGVE
-334 VTYNNQGN
+334 VTY
-342 GYGQGNGQGNG
+342 QGNGQGNG
-353 QQVQQQQQNQIQ
+353 NSQQIQQQQQNQTQ
-365 QQQQSQVQQQQ
+365 EHKDQ
-376 GNSSVGI
+376 NSSIGI
-383 IGGAEGPTTIIVG
+383 IGSADGPTTIIVD
-396 EEQTTD
+396 EEQVD
-402 DSNEG
+402 EKGS
-407 KSKVLSVLKVILYVI
+407 SKILSVLKIVLYIV
-422 VIGAIIGGAVF
+422 VIGGIIGGAVV

-448 LMDQGKISMHNPKD
+448 LMDQGKIAMHNPKD

>member
-13 FSGGSRGGGGG
+13 FGGGSRGSGGG

-31 GSRGSGGGSFGG
+31 GSRGSSGGSFGG
-43 GSRGGSGFGGG
+43 GHR
-54 HHGGGFHGGHH
+54 GGGFHGGHQP

-72 HRPIFHGRG
+72 HRPFFHGHG
-81 YYGGGGHYH
+81 YYGGGGYHHH

-101 LAFIIVLVM
+101 FAFIIVLVM

-116 YVFGINGSDVR
+116 FVFGINGSDVR

-134 YDPSYNEEQVYDDYN
+134 YDSTYNEEQYYDEY
-149 SGEYSESLFQEYT
+149 GEGDYSESLFQSYT
-162 NNKDKEIFGETTCYE
+162 NDKYQEIYGETTCYE
-177 DNILVVFLTTDTND
+177 DNILVVFLTTDAND

-198 VGDNLRY
+198 VGDNINY
-205 EVTDLFGNEQT
+205 QITDMFGNEQT
-216 ALGEAMTNSI
+216 ELGDAMSTSI

-247 NVTALELDSPYKS
+247 NVTQLDLDSPYKS
-260 QADRSVTTESKVYNY
+260 ESDRSTVADSKVYNY
-275 SNCEFTEDTVNNSLK
+275 SNCEFTEDTVNASLK

-310 FGGGNTVPEQ
+310 FGGNTVPEQ
-320 DLPVTNASQNPTAQ
+320 NLPVTNQSQNPGVE
-334 VTYNNQGN
+334 VTY
-342 GYGQGNGQGNG
+342 QGNGQGNG
-353 QQVQQQQQNQIQ
+353 NSQQIQQQQQNQTQ
-365 QQQQSQVQQQQ
+365 EHKDQ
-376 GNSSVGI
+376 NSSVGI
-383 IGGAEGPTTIIVG
+383 IGSADGPTTIIVDKEQVD
-396 EEQTTD
+396 EE
-402 DSNEG
+402 DS
-407 KSKVLSVLKVILYVI
+407 SKILSVLKIVLYIV
-422 VIGAIIGGAVF
+422 VIGGIIGGAVV

-448 LMDQGKISMHNPKD
+448 LMDQGKIAMHNPKD

>member
-13 FSGGSRGGGGG
+13 FGGGSRGPSGGGG

-31 GSRGSGGGSFGG
+31 GSRGPSGGGFGG
-43 GSRGGSGFGGG
+43 GSRGPGGL
-54 HHGGGFHGGHH
+54 HGGGFHGGHH

-72 HRPIFHGRG
+72 HRPFFYGRG
-81 YYGGGGHYH
+81 YYGGGGYY

-110 LFGIFK
+110 IFGIFK
-116 YVFGINGSDVR
+116 FVFGINGSDVR

-134 YDPSYNEEQVYDDYN
+134 YDPTYNEEQIYEDYN
-149 SGEYSESLFQEYT
+149 EGEYSESLFQEYT
-162 NNKDKEIFGETTCYE
+162 NNKYQEIFGETTCYE
-177 DNILVVFLTTDTND
+177 DNILVVFLTTDAND

-198 VGDNLRY
+198 VGDNLKY
-205 EVTDLFGNEQT
+205 NVTDLFGNEQT
-216 ALGEAMTNSI
+216 ALGDAMTNSI

-247 NVTALELDSPYKS
+247 NVVDLGLDTPYKYE
-260 QADRSVTTESKVYNY
+260 ADRSQVAESKVYNY
-275 SNCEFTEDTVNNSLK
+275 SNCQFTEDTVNASLQ

-295 TGVTFCIVVDNETTV
+295 TGITFCIVVDNETTV
-310 FGGGNTVPEQ
+310 FGGGNTVAEQ
-320 DLPVTNASQNPTAQ
+320 DLPVTNSSQNPTESVSVNPQ
-334 VTYNNQGN
+334 PNQNNQN
-342 GYGQGNGQGNG
+342 N
-353 QQVQQQQQNQIQ
+353 QQTQQN
-365 QQQQSQVQQQQ
+365 
-376 GNSSVGI
+376 NSSIGI
-383 IGGAEGPTTIIVG
+383 IGGADGPTTIIVG

-402 DSNEG
+402 DNGEG
-407 KSKVLSVLKVILYVI
+407 SSKILSVLKVVLYVV
-422 VIGAIIGGAVF
+422 VIGGIIGGAVV
-433 FTVYWIKRS
+433 FTIYWIKRS

>member
-13 FSGGSRGGGGG
+13 FGGGSRGPSGG

-31 GSRGSGGGSFGG
+31 GSRGPSGGSFGG
-43 GSRGGSGFGGG
+43 GSRGPSG

-65 PPPPRHH
+65 PPPPPRHH
-72 HRPIFHGRG
+72 HRPFFHGRG
-81 YYGGGGHYH
+81 YYGGGGYHHH

-101 LAFIIVLVM
+101 FAFIIVLVM

-116 YVFGINGSDVR
+116 FVFGINGSDVR

-134 YDPSYNEEQVYDDYN
+134 YDSTYNEEQYYDEY
-149 SGEYSESLFQEYT
+149 GEGDYSESLFQSYT
-162 NNKDKEIFGETTCYE
+162 NDKYQEIYGETTCYE
-177 DNILVVFLTTDTND
+177 DNILVVFLTTDAND

-198 VGDNLRY
+198 VGDNINY
-205 EVTDLFGNEQT
+205 QITDMFGNEQT
-216 ALGEAMTNSI
+216 ELGDAMSTSI

-247 NVTALELDSPYKS
+247 NVTQLDLDSPYKS
-260 QADRSVTTESKVYNY
+260 EGDRSSVADSKVYNY
-275 SNCEFTEDTVNNSLK
+275 SNCKFTEDTVNASLK

-310 FGGGNTVPEQ
+310 FGGNTVPEQ
-320 DLPVTNASQNPTAQ
+320 NLPVTNQSQNPGVE
-334 VTYNNQGN
+334 VTY
-342 GYGQGNGQGNG
+342 QGNGQGNG
-353 QQVQQQQQNQIQ
+353 NSQQIQQQQQNQTQ
-365 QQQQSQVQQQQ
+365 EHKDQ
-376 GNSSVGI
+376 NSSIGI
-383 IGGAEGPTTIIVG
+383 IGSADGPTTIIVDKEQVD
-396 EEQTTD
+396 EE
-402 DSNEG
+402 DS
-407 KSKVLSVLKVILYVI
+407 SKILSVLKIVLYIV
-422 VIGAIIGGAVF
+422 VIGGIIGGAVV

-448 LMDQGKISMHNPKD
+448 LMDQGKIAMHNPKD

>member
-13 FSGGSRGGGGG
+13 FGGGSHGSGGG

-31 GSRGSGGGSFGG
+31 GSRGSSGGSFGG
-43 GSRGGSGFGGG
+43 GSGGFGGG
-54 HHGGGFHGGHH
+54 HRGGGFHGGHH

-72 HRPIFHGRG
+72 HRPFFHGHG
-81 YYGGGGHYH
+81 YYGGGGYHHH

-101 LAFIIVLVM
+101 FAFIIVLVM

-116 YVFGINGSDVR
+116 FVFGINGSDVR

-134 YDPSYNEEQVYDDYN
+134 YDSTYNEEQYYDEY
-149 SGEYSESLFQEYT
+149 GEGDYSESLFQSYT
-162 NNKDKEIFGETTCYE
+162 NDKYQEIYGETTCYE
-177 DNILVVFLTTDTND
+177 DNILVVFLTTDAND

-198 VGDNLRY
+198 VGDNLNY
-205 EVTDLFGNEQT
+205 QITDMFGNEQT
-216 ALGEAMTNSI
+216 ELGDAMSTSI

-247 NVTALELDSPYKS
+247 NVTQLDLDSPYKS
-260 QADRSVTTESKVYNY
+260 ESDRSTVADSKVYNY
-275 SNCEFTEDTVNNSLK
+275 SNCEFTEDTVNASLK

-310 FGGGNTVPEQ
+310 FGGNTVPEQ
-320 DLPVTNASQNPTAQ
+320 NLPVTNQSQNPGVE
-334 VTYNNQGN
+334 VTYQS
-342 GYGQGNGQGNG
+342 NGQGNG
-353 QQVQQQQQNQIQ
+353 NSQQIQQQQQNQTQ
-365 QQQQSQVQQQQ
+365 EHKDQ
-376 GNSSVGI
+376 NSSIGI
-383 IGGAEGPTTIIVG
+383 IGSADGPTTIIVDKEQVD
-396 EEQTTD
+396 EE
-402 DSNEG
+402 DS
-407 KSKVLSVLKVILYVI
+407 SKILSVLKIVLYIV
-422 VIGAIIGGAVF
+422 VIGGIIGGAVV

-448 LMDQGKISMHNPKD
+448 LMDQGKIAMHNPKD